1 MWGVPLY
8 SKYKPIF
15 VKTVVNHCRKI
26 HIPDSKK
33 ITIGAMQLNRIDTVF
48 HNGVIATM
56 DNHLRTCQAVA
67 LTDGK
72 IVAVGTE
79 KEIME
84 LCTAKTERIDLH
96 GRFMIPGLHDSHLH
110 AADFVNN
117 LEHLACDQ
125 MDTISGLQ
133 AAVRKRYE
141 SDHAGWILGNGLS
154 QGVLDAGLSR
164 KDLDLAA
171 PDVPTVIIMWHGHG
185 CVANTAALKQSGIT
199 ADTPDPSGGIIRRE
213 PDGTPSGVL
222 EEASALQLVFAGMR
236 SFTADEIAEKLQ
248 KMQHI
253 MNKMGYTGYTESTVG
268 PANNTREG
276 GASGEECLKAY
287 VKLAREHKM
296 TCRVAVGFYSGRN
309 GSQSYAALKEDIESG
324 RIPTSPDE
332 EMLTFKMLK
341 FFCDGVETSHTAW
354 MKTAYADAPGLFG
367 SCVFGPEGLTEDE
380 RIEELRNALKLAND
394 SGYQIGIH
402 TVGDRA
408 VHEALEAIIAA
419 QTANRQDGIR
429 HCLIHA
435 DNLGDCPDLLRCP
448 AYDIVVSAQ
457 PNLAAGMFL
466 RDAVC
471 VGETVAARMAPHR
484 VFIDHGLVISGGS
497 DSVAGEFHDWRA
509 GIYSAVTRMASNGK
523 PFHPEYAVTVAE
535 ALKMFTYNAAYQEMC
550 EDKRGSIECGKYA
563 DFTVLDKNLFEI
575 DPAEILNVN
584 VCRTVVGGKTVYQA
598 E

>member
-1 MWGVPLY
+1 
-8 SKYKPIF
+8 
-15 VKTVVNHCRKI
+15 
-26 HIPDSKK
+26 
-33 ITIGAMQLNRIDTVF
+33 MQLNRIDTVF
-48 HNGVIATM
+48 HNGVIATV
-56 DNHLRTCQAVA
+56 NEELRICRAVA
-67 LTDGK
+67 VTDGR
-72 IVAVGTE
+72 IVAVGAE
-79 KEIME
+79 DEILR
-84 LCTAKTERIDLH
+84 LCTEETEQIDLK
-96 GRFMIPGLHDSHLH
+96 GKFMIPGLHDSHLH

-125 MDTISGLQ
+125 LDSIDTLQ
-133 AAVRKRYE
+133 SAIKGRYE
-141 SDHAGWILGNGLS
+141 SQRSEWVLGNGLR
-154 QGVLDAGLSR
+154 QELLDAGLSR
-164 KDLDLAA
+164 KELDQVS
-171 PDVPTVIIMWHGHG
+171 PDVPTVLVMWHGHG
-185 CVANTAALKQSGIT
+185 CVANTAALRQSGIT
-199 ADTPDPSGGIIRRE
+199 ADTPDPPGGIIRRE
-213 PDGTPSGVL
+213 ADGTPNGVL

-236 SFTADEIAEKLQ
+236 SFTTDEIAEKLL
-248 KMQHI
+248 KMQRI
-253 MNKMGYTGYTESTVG
+253 MNAMGYTGYTESTVG
-268 PANNTREG
+268 PANNAREG

-309 GSQSYAALKEDIESG
+309 GSQSYAALKEDIEG
-324 RIPTSPDE
+324 GKIPASPDE
-332 EMLTFKMLK
+332 KMLTFKMLK

-380 RIEELRNALKLAND
+380 RIEELRKALKLAND

-419 QTANRQDGIR
+419 QTANRQEGIR

-435 DNLGDCPDLLRCP
+435 DNLGDCPDLFRCP

-457 PNLAAGMFL
+457 PNLAAVMFL

-484 VFIDHGLVISGGS
+484 VLIDHGLVISGGS

-550 EDKRGSIECGKYA
+550 EDKRGSIECGKFA

-575 DPAEILNVN
+575 DPIEILNVK